1 MNNATMIATVPAAP
15 VAELPSMG
23 NAQAPKPA
31 ASVVGFVVANGR
43 TVPMMADRSFDSVS
57 LVVAAYARQGL
68 EDSGISL
75 E

>member
-1 MNNATMIATVPAAP
+1 MNNETMIATVPAAP
-15 VAELPSMG
+15 VAELPSLG

-31 ASVVGFVVANGR
+31 AAIVGFVVVNGR
-43 TVPMMADRSFDSVS
+43 TVPMMADRSFDAVS

>member
-1 MNNATMIATVPAAP
+1 MNNATMFAAVPAAP

-23 NAQAPKPA
+23 NAQTPKPA
-31 ASVVGFVVANGR
+31 ASVVGFVVVNGR

>member
-1 MNNATMIATVPAAP
+1 MNNATMPSTVPAAP
-15 VAELPSMG
+15 VAKLPSMG

-31 ASVVGFVVANGR
+31 ASLVGFVVVGGR

-57 LVVAAYARQGL
+57 VIVAAFARQGL
-68 EDSGISL
+68 EDSGFNL